1 MPMRKDFMTI
11 AALLAAAGGGVLL
24 AASQRRQFVPPHLV
38 PSNQVELLELSDRLH
53 LRDRVQMEMPL
64 GSVLALAGGLLAG
77 AWALSRLLRSSP
89 SAEGGSTVQES
100 IELEVPVRT
109 AYNQWTQF
117 EAFPKF
123 MASVQEV
130 RQIND
135 THLHWRAVVG
145 GKTKEWE
152 AEITEQIPDKRIAW
166 RSTGGVRNAGVV
178 TFHKVDENHTRVML
192 QMDYAPEGLGEQFGD
207 AIGAVKLTAKGNLK
221 RFKALV
227 EARGTETG
235 AWRGTV
241 PAH

>member
-1 MPMRKDFMTI
+1 MPMRKDFMTV
-11 AALLAAAGGGVLL
+11 AALLAAGGGVLL
-24 AASQRRQFVPPHLV
+24 AAQQRRHMVAPQLM
-38 PSNQVELLELSDRLH
+38 PSGQAALADLQERLH
-53 LRDRVQMEMPL
+53 LNDRVRMEMPM
-64 GSVLALAGGLLAG
+64 GSVLALVGGLAAGG
-77 AWALSRLLRSSP
+77 WALSRLLRSSP
-89 SAEGGSTVQES
+89 AADGSSTVQEA

-117 EAFPKF
+117 EQFPQF
-123 MASVQEV
+123 MAPVQEV
-130 RQIND
+130 RQVND

-221 RFKALV
+221 RFKELV